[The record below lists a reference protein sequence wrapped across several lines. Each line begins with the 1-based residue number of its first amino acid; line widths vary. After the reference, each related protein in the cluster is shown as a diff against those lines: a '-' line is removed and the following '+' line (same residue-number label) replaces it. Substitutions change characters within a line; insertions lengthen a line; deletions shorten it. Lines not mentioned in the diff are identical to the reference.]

1 MFVPVP
7 TVSYVQQVPDV
18 DTDIGNMTENPL
30 NIGHTPYQPKPC
42 TQSVY
47 CRDHPNAT
55 LAVQESVCNEDSSQM
70 ACSVASQGSMSE
82 QTSVEPQGKAPSS
95 TEIQESVLGH
105 DVMGSERE
113 EQSTPHSSGTVGGP
127 CGSDGVTVNS
137 IPVEVQPT
145 ALHLMP
151 TTCVATQTEVEGDP
165 AQSDAVKAATL
176 PSVIQCSTGLE
187 QTSQITSNPANKSV
201 QTDTTGTFVS
211 RLNCEEKGVQVNALI
226 DAAEMMSGPKDS
238 PYTTEL
244 NMNHCSCGN
253 QLVSSVKGA
262 TLEDESVTLREE
274 LKKTQNTVI
283 WQSLMLRLYAM
294 H

>member
-1 MFVPVP
+1 MFVSVP

-30 NIGHTPYQPKPC
+30 NNGHTPYQQRPY

-82 QTSVEPQGKAPSS
+82 QTSVEPQGKAPS
-95 TEIQESVLGH
+95 
-105 DVMGSERE
+105 
-113 EQSTPHSSGTVGGP
+113 TVGVP
-127 CGSDGVTVNS
+127 CGSDGVSVNS
-137 IPVEVQPT
+137 ISVEVQPI

-151 TTCVATQTEVEGDP
+151 TTCVATQTEMEGDP

-176 PSVIQCSTGLE
+176 PSAIQCSTGLE
-187 QTSQITSNPANKSV
+187 QTLHITSNPANKSV

-238 PYTTEL
+238 HCTTEL
-244 NMNHCSCGN
+244 NANHCSCGN

-294 H
+294 R